1 MPFVK
6 EQRFM
11 SFVTETDTHADK
23 INLAIET
30 LSNDVSKLRAEVKL
44 LQTQLASTKTVSPAS
59 KAKANPS
66 SSKVLKK

>member
-11 SFVTETDTHADK
+11 SFVTESDTHADK

-30 LSNDVSKLRAEVKL
+30 LSNDVSKLRAEIKI
-44 LQTQLASTKTVSPAS
+44 LQSQIADAKTTSPAP
-59 KAKANPS
+59 KAKASPS

>member
-11 SFVTETDTHADK
+11 SFVTESDTHADK

-30 LSNDVSKLRAEVKL
+30 LSNDVSKLRAEIKI
-44 LQTQLASTKTVSPAS
+44 LQSQIADAKTAPPAPKAS
-59 KAKANPS
+59 PS
-66 SSKVLKK
+66 SSKVKK

>member
-6 EQRFM
+6 EERYM
-11 SFVTETDTHADK
+11 SFVSESDSHADK
-23 INLAIET
+23 TNLAIET

-44 LQTQLASTKTVSPAS
+44 LQSQLAGAKTSSPTP
-59 KAKANPS
+59 KATSS

>member
-11 SFVTETDTHADK
+11 SFVTESDTHADK

-44 LQTQLASTKTVSPAS
+44 LQSQIAATKTASPAP
-59 KAKANPS
+59 KASPS
-66 SSKVLKK
+66 SSKVKK

>member
-6 EQRFM
+6 EERYM
-11 SFVTETDTHADK
+11 SFVTESDSHADK

-44 LQTQLASTKTVSPAS
+44 LQTQLASTKTASSAS
-59 KAKANPS
+59 KAKASPS

>member
-6 EQRFM
+6 EERYM
-11 SFVTETDTHADK
+11 SFVSESDSHADK
-23 INLAIET
+23 TNLAIET

-44 LQTQLASTKTVSPAS
+44 LQTQLASTKTASPTS
-59 KAKANPS
+59 KAKASPS

>member
-6 EQRFM
+6 EERYM
-11 SFVTETDTHADK
+11 SFVSESDSHADK
-23 INLAIET
+23 TNLAIET

-44 LQTQLASTKTVSPAS
+44 LQTQLASTETASPAS
-59 KAKANPS
+59 KAKASPS

>member
-6 EQRFM
+6 EERYM
-11 SFVTETDTHADK
+11 SFVNESDAHADK

-44 LQTQLASTKTVSPAS
+44 LQTQLASTKTVSSAS
-59 KAKANPS
+59 KAKASPS